1 MTENQMREVCVRE
14 LLFGTM
20 FLSDYERELTE
31 LSGEP
36 EFMQMI
42 EQISASVPETV
53 EFSLEPFLPEFK
65 RFKLSTINETFFNE
79 RVKYRFPAYCE
90 IVDSVTNRGKTALS
104 ATISIYYAIRYVMI
118 GKLPIM
124 PSTVKA
130 SDESVSDYDFRQ
142 KWPAKYRCDD
152 GHYVRSKNEQLVDNW
167 LYNHNICHAY
177 EPLVVDKKT
186 KREYISDFFLPQL
199 KMYIEVW
206 GYENPEYLQRKERKI
221 AVYRA
226 SGLAL
231 LQMTDREVTI
241 LDDFLHRNILAKM

>member
-1 MTENQMREVCVRE
+1 MTENQMQEVCIRE
-14 LLFGTM
+14 LLFGMT

-31 LSGEP
+31 LSGEA
-36 EFMQMI
+36 EFVEMI
-42 EQISASVPETV
+42 GRISDSVPDTI
-53 EFSLEPFLPEFK
+53 EFSLDPFLPEFK
-65 RFKLSTINETFFNE
+65 NFKLATINEAFFND
-79 RVKYRFPAYCE
+79 RVKYRFPAYCD

-104 ATISIYYAIRYVMI
+104 ATISIYYAVRYMMI
-118 GKLPIM
+118 GKGAF
-124 PSTVKA
+124 TA
-130 SDESVSDYDFRQ
+130 SGGETLNETVSDYDFRQ
-142 KWPAKYRCDD
+142 KWPPKYRCDD

-186 KREYISDFFLPQL
+186 KREYISDFYLPQL

-221 AVYRA
+221 ATYRA

-231 LQMTDREVTI
+231 LQMTDREVAI
-241 LDDFLHRNILAKM
+241 LDDFMLRNILAKI